1 MNYTQ
6 GEILYLSQRH
16 SLALHPNFFM
26 KINLLNNYKP
36 GKGRKNQPFN
46 SQHVTIFL

>member
-6 GEILYLSQRH
+6 GSYTSHRDTVWPCTQT
-16 SLALHPNFFM
+16 FFM